1 MYEILVTDFAEQD
14 LDGIVEYIAVK
25 LANPPAAGTFLDN
38 VEACYGS
45 LRRTP
50 RMFSECEDKYL
61 KRKGYRKALIHNY
74 LLIFRIDGK
83 ARRVYVLRF
92 FYAGQ
97 DYVKQL

>member
-1 MYEILVTDFAEQD
+1 MYELLITEFADQD

-25 LANPPAAGTFLDN
+25 LANPPAAGTFLDS
-38 VEACYGS
+38 VAACYKS

-50 RMFSECEDKYL
+50 RMFSECEDRYL
-61 KRKGYRKALIHNY
+61 KRKGYRKALINHY
-74 LLIFRIDGK
+74 LLIYRIDGK

>member
-1 MYEILVTDFAEQD
+1 MYELLITEFAEQD

-38 VEACYGS
+38 VEACYES
-45 LRRTP
+45 LSRTP
-50 RMFSECEDKYL
+50 RMFCACEDKYL
-61 KRKGYRKALIHNY
+61 KRKGYRKALINNY
-74 LLIFRIDGK
+74 VLIFRIDGK
-83 ARRVYVLRF
+83 ARKVYVLRF

>member
-1 MYEILVTDFAEQD
+1 MYELLLTEFAEQD

-50 RMFSECEDKYL
+50 RMFCECGGTYL
-61 KRKGYRKALIHNY
+61 KRKGYRKAQISNY
-74 LLIFRIDGK
+74 LMIFRIDGK

>member
-1 MYEILVTDFAEQD
+1 MYEILITDFAEQD

-45 LRRTP
+45 LWRTP

-74 LLIFRIDGK
+74 LLIFRIDGT